1 MNVERRIS
9 VVSGLIG
16 ICVIRKILKRRAAR
30 KNKKRK
36 LWQEEWLKKRDVGKG
51 VLSLLQNELLHEDPD
66 AYRNFLRMDNDTFME
81 LLTLIDDIIKKQ
93 DTQLRQSIPSDKR
106 LAVTLRYLAS
116 GNTFRDLMY
125 ATRIHESTISIIVM
139 EVCKAIIQNLM
150 KTYIQ
155 LPRTTL
161 EWENVAK
168 GFEKLWN
175 FPFCLGALD
184 GKHVNFQAPKS
195 SGSYY
200 FNYKGSHSI
209 VLLALVDSEYKF
221 LYVDVGVNGRI
232 SDGGVYRESSLK
244 KGIDRNLLNF
254 PEDRHLPDTALSV
267 PYVIVADDAFPLS
280 KRIIKPYPLRGL
292 SVEKRIFNYRLSR
305 ARRTVENAFG
315 ILTNRFRILQNTINL
330 SPEKA
335 EILTL
340 TCCIL
345 HNFLAVRNKKY
356 IRPENEINET
366 CSLETISQQG
376 GFRASNEALLTRNKF
391 CDYFN
396 TVGSVE
402 WQNKSIGLV

>member
-51 VLSLLQNELLHEDPD
+51 VLSLLQNELLHEDPE

-155 LPRTTL
+155 
-161 EWENVAK
+161 V
-168 GFEKLWN
+168 
-175 FPFCLGALD
+175 
-184 GKHVNFQAPKS
+184 
-195 SGSYY
+195 
-200 FNYKGSHSI
+200 
-209 VLLALVDSEYKF
+209 
-221 LYVDVGVNGRI
+221 
-232 SDGGVYRESSLK
+232 
-244 KGIDRNLLNF
+244 
-254 PEDRHLPDTALSV
+254 
-267 PYVIVADDAFPLS
+267 
-280 KRIIKPYPLRGL
+280 
-292 SVEKRIFNYRLSR
+292 
-305 ARRTVENAFG
+305 
-315 ILTNRFRILQNTINL
+315 
-330 SPEKA
+330 
-335 EILTL
+335 
-340 TCCIL
+340 
-345 HNFLAVRNKKY
+345 
-356 IRPENEINET
+356 
-366 CSLETISQQG
+366 
-376 GFRASNEALLTRNKF
+376 
-391 CDYFN
+391 
-396 TVGSVE
+396 
-402 WQNKSIGLV
+402 